1 VLSDELARRLMQ
13 IGHAPPAARAAHAEL
28 NGREILAIERNEICG
43 VEHAPVLAAAADRD
57 QSHLGGDE
65 LREGPADAVLTGVAI
80 AWAHLLRRPH
90 AGNGL
95 IERRGAACR
104 LRTVGQAGAV
114 RRGGLQ
120 AA

>member
-57 QSHLGGDE
+57 QSHLGGGSCA
-65 LREGPADAVLTGVAI
+65 RV
-80 AWAHLLRRPH
+80 RPMPSSR
-90 AGNGL
+90 A
-95 IERRGAACR
+95 
-104 LRTVGQAGAV
+104 
-114 RRGGLQ
+114 
-120 AA
+120 